1 MPQIILG
8 PQQYAPK
15 KQVDGSVRGKAYS
28 FLAKLAQDD
37 TLPGLHIEPIVRAID
52 PRVRTGRVDDF
63 WRAVLFKVQG
73 QEQEAIYVYLG
84 VWPHDAAADFAM
96 KAQLKVNP
104 VNGIAELLLAD
115 APVIPTR
122 PEYAAVPEAAAPAEP
137 LFTRLGLT
145 LDALVGELGLDIEVA
160 ELALECHEVEDIV
173 ELSSLVSG
181 WQGVALID
189 LSAGRS
195 IEAVKETL
203 AIGEEEPAPVED
215 PDTALAVALL
225 HPAARLQFTF
235 IEDNEELRRAIEDA
249 DFAAWRVFLHPEQ
262 RKYAER
268 SWKGSFRLSGGAGT
282 GKTVVVLHR
291 ARNLARKN
299 PDARI
304 VLTTF
309 NKTLA
314 DALLRDLKL
323 LDPTL
328 TIADKLGEV
337 GILVRGVDA
346 AARAVLQ
353 SGSPSLESAV
363 EHVLGSRTS
372 HVGKVTDR
380 HAWRDAIASDGA
392 GLAAD
397 LKSPA
402 FFRSEYEL
410 VVLPNRVRTF
420 EEYAKVRRPGRG
432 VPLDRKA
439 RAAVWAVINSYRLNA
454 GIQGS
459 ADFAEAAAIA
469 AEILNLSGSRPADHV
484 LVDEGQDLSPTHW
497 QFLRALT
504 GEGRDDL
511 FIAEDSH
518 QRIYGN
524 RVTLSRYGIKIV
536 GRSQRLRLNYRTTAQ
551 NLRYA
556 ISVLT
561 GTEFVDLEEGAE
573 DTSEYRSA
581 RVGPVPRLL
590 PAVNLTEELKQAATV
605 VGTWLKE
612 LQEGAGPETIGILVR
627 TEQAGEQLVRALDE
641 RQVPSRFVSDK
652 SVPVG
657 KPVVMTMHRAKGMEF
672 ARVLIFGVDSSALP
686 APFALKNVAAAEKA
700 DVLQREKSLLY
711 VAATRARDELVLV
724 WAGDPSELLPAG
736 GTGSE

>member
-1 MPQIILG
+1 MPQIMLG

-15 KQVDGSVRGKAYS
+15 IDGSVRGKAYK
-28 FLAKLAQDD
+28 FLEKLIADD
-37 TLPGLHIEPIVRAID
+37 TLPGLHIEPIVHAFD

-84 VWPHDAAADFAM
+84 VWPHDAAAEFAM

-104 VNGIAELLLAD
+104 VNGIAELLLAETTL
-115 APVIPTR
+115 APAPLDHTVPI
-122 PEYAAVPEAAAPAEP
+122 AAESAPAEP
-137 LFTRLGLT
+137 LFIRLGLT
-145 LDALVGELGLDIEVA
+145 FEALVEELGLDTEVA
-160 ELALECHEVEDIV
+160 ELALECHEPEDIV
-173 ELSSLVSG
+173 ELAALATG

-195 IEAVKETL
+195 INAVKETL
-203 AIGEEEPAPVED
+203 AIEDEEQVPAED
-215 PDTALAVALL
+215 EDSALVAALH
-225 HPAARLQFTF
+225 HPAARLQFAF
-235 IEDNEELRRAIEDA
+235 IEDNEELRRAIEEV

-268 SWKGSFRLSGGAGT
+268 SWNGPFRLSGGAGT
-282 GKTVVVLHR
+282 GKTVVLLHR
-291 ARNLARKN
+291 ARKLAREN
-299 PDARI
+299 SDARI

-314 DALLRDLKL
+314 DALLRDLRI

-328 TIADKLGEV
+328 LIADKLGDA
-337 GILVRGVDA
+337 GIFVRGVDA
-346 AARAVLQ
+346 TARAVVQ
-353 SGSPSLESAV
+353 SGSLNLTAAV
-363 EHVLGSRTS
+363 ERVLGSRTS
-372 HVGKVTDR
+372 QVGKVTDR
-380 HAWRDAIASDGA
+380 NAWRDAIASDGA

-397 LKSPA
+397 LRSPA
-402 FFRSEYEL
+402 FFQSEYEL
-410 VVLPNRVRTF
+410 VVLPNRVRGL
-420 EEYAKVRRPGRG
+420 EEYVKVRRPGRG
-432 VPLDRKA
+432 VPLDRTS
-439 RAAVWAVINSYRLNA
+439 RAAVWSVINAYRLNA

-459 ADFAEAAAIA
+459 ADFAESAAIA
-469 AEILNLSGSRPADHV
+469 AEVLNESGSRPADHV

-497 QFLRALT
+497 QFLRALAD
-504 GEGRDDL
+504 EGVDDL

-524 RVTLSRYGIKIV
+524 RVVLGRFGIKIV

-561 GTEFVDLEEGAE
+561 GTEFLDLEEGAE

-590 PAVNLTEELKQAATV
+590 PAANLAEELEQAATV

-612 LQEGAGPETIGILVR
+612 LRDGEGPETIGILVR

-641 RQVPSRFVSDK
+641 RQLPSRFVSNK
-652 SVPVG
+652 AVPSG

-686 APFALKNVAAAEKA
+686 AQFALKKVAAADRA
-700 DVLQREKSLLY
+700 DILQREKSLLY
-711 VAATRARDELVLV
+711 VAATRARDELVLL
-724 WAGDPSELLPAG
+724 WAGDPSELLPMAE
-736 GTGSE
+736 GTSE